1 MLSFRLVQ
9 PVNTL
14 APESMN
20 TNVAFPLA
28 AVPLLPLR
36 HSSPSPTAASAAACA
51 ARGPSPLAIHA
62 EMLMLSPLP
71 RLRPGRLERELNR
84 ADADAQSFVPQSF
97 QT

>member
-51 ARGPSPLAIHA
+51 ARGPSLLAIHA
-62 EMLMLSPLP
+62 EMLMLSPL